1 MDKIKI
7 LHCGDLHFD
16 TPFSDLP
23 KSISDIRREELKQT
37 FSNIVTLA
45 IKEKVNIFLLAGDLF
60 DNLRVEKSTL
70 EFMKNQMERLEG
82 IKVFIAAGNHDPYN
96 GNSFYSMIQWPI
108 NVYIFKEN
116 IEVIEIKELNTVV
129 YGASFKDRYVK
140 SSNLNGFVLNSSYSN
155 HIKLMVLH
163 GEISNQEDGNEYNP
177 ITLKQ
182 IGESGVD
189 YLALGHRHSFS
200 EFKREGN
207 TTYAYCGCPEARGFD
222 EIGDKGVIIGEIAQN
237 YVDLKFQPIC
247 KRRYISKEIDITG
260 CFTNDEIK
268 ERILSLIP
276 KNEIEENLY
285 KIILKGQV
293 SEEMIIKE
301 RVLEN
306 NLKDYFFFV
315 KVKDNTELKVDYKS
329 LAGEFSIKGIFLS
342 KILNAVENS
351 QNDEEKE
358 ILELALKLGIQSLS
372 EGEVNLDDN

>member
-23 KSISDIRREELKQT
+23 KTISDIRREELKET

-45 IKEKVNIFLLAGDLF
+45 IKERVHIFLLAGDLF

-70 EFMKNQMERLEG
+70 EFMKNQMERLD
-82 IKVFIAAGNHDPYN
+82 KVRVFIAAGNHDPYN
-96 GNSFYSMIQWPI
+96 EKSFYTMIQWPK
-108 NVYIFKEN
+108 NVHIFKEN
-116 IEVIEIKELNTVV
+116 IEAVEIKELNTVV
-129 YGASFKDRYVK
+129 YGASFKDRYMK
-140 SSNLNGFVLNSSYSN
+140 SSNLNDFTVKNIHNN

-163 GEISNQEDGNEYNP
+163 GDISNQEDGNEYNP

-182 IGESGVD
+182 IGKSGLD

-200 EFKREGN
+200 EIKREGN
-207 TTYAYCGCPEARGFD
+207 TRYAYCGCPEARGFD

-237 YVDLKFQPIC
+237 YVDLRFHPIC

-268 ERILSLIP
+268 ERILLSMSKDKI
-276 KNEIEENLY
+276 KENLY

-301 RVLEN
+301 KVLEN

-315 KVKDNTELKVDYKS
+315 KVKDSTELKVDYES
-329 LAGEFSIKGIFLS
+329 LIGEFSIKGIFLS
-342 KILNAVENS
+342 KIFNAMKNVE
-351 QNDEEKE
+351 NDEEKE